1 MNTQRLSAG
10 LTSQRRKCLLGN
22 TNATRVRILR
32 SGICHVAISSVLFLL
47 QPNLRSQSFKPESY
61 QANSKTAGIQEA
73 IDAAAK
79 AGVGTVQIPSGTFT
93 LRATPGH
100 PAILLRSRVTL
111 SGAGPEKSILRL
123 EPNARVYPA
132 VMANEHYANPD
143 AAEADLDITLQ
154 GLTLDAAASD
164 QVVRETRLARAIQ
177 VAGEQEIVLQSMEGV
192 ALDSLLRVDP
202 GPNEEM
208 VPVIRVVSGS
218 YHALLLR
225 PHPAGAKV
233 VMLVP
238 RLHGLALVGAHNVML
253 QNVTIQNV
261 PMDGVY
267 LTNTAD
273 GTPHHTYS
281 QKINIQKCNFIAC
294 HRNGISVI
302 DADDVTIANN
312 NFRDITGDPG
322 SPVDIEPNYPEQH
335 GSRIAIRDND
345 VFRCYRGISL
355 SLQSSGP
362 ASENFHGEV
371 VTENRIQE
379 IFYGWGIYVLL
390 QQAGATVSGN
400 SIAGTAAEGILVV
413 GSSGVQVTNNVI
425 VDPGRCHTP
434 GNCAR
439 PASGVGIHLMDGE
452 RWSRLL
458 TGNTV
463 TGNTIKDDQENPTL
477 LYGIDFSS
485 TGKGNTIQRNV
496 VSRFDSAHGMVVHVS
511 GNAGSNAISGN
522 SKQ

>member
-1 MNTQRLSAG
+1 M
-10 LTSQRRKCLLGN
+10 
-22 TNATRVRILR
+22 
-32 SGICHVAISSVLFLL
+32 
-47 QPNLRSQSFKPESY
+47 
-61 QANSKTAGIQEA
+61 
-73 IDAAAK
+73 
-79 AGVGTVQIPSGTFT
+79 
-93 LRATPGH
+93 
-100 PAILLRSRVTL
+100 
-111 SGAGPEKSILRL
+111 
-123 EPNARVYPA
+123 
-132 VMANEHYANPD
+132 
-143 AAEADLDITLQ
+143 
-154 GLTLDAAASD
+154 
-164 QVVRETRLARAIQ
+164 
-177 VAGEQEIVLQSMEGV
+177 
-192 ALDSLLRVDP
+192 
-202 GPNEEM
+202 
-208 VPVIRVVSGS
+208 
-218 YHALLLR
+218 
-225 PHPAGAKV
+225 
-233 VMLVP
+233 
-238 RLHGLALVGAHNVML
+238 
-253 QNVTIQNV
+253 
-261 PMDGVY
+261 
-267 LTNTAD
+267 
-273 GTPHHTYS
+273 
-281 QKINIQKCNFIAC
+281 
-294 HRNGISVI
+294 I